1 MGTADSS
8 RHRARPSPLT
18 AASPIA
24 VPATIDEYIA
34 AFAPTTQELLQQVRQ
49 TVRSAAPDAREVI
62 SYRIPA
68 FKQHGI
74 LVYFAAFKQH
84 IGFYPPIR
92 GDIELEEAAAPYA
105 GDKGNLRF
113 STDQPLPLDL
123 IERITQLRVRQDQ
136 KRGRATR

>member
-8 RHRARPSPLT
+8 MHRARPSPLA

-34 AFAPTTQELLQQVRQ
+34 GFAPTTQELLQQVRQ

-74 LVYFAAFKQH
+74 LIYFAAFKQH
-84 IGFYPPIR
+84 IGFYPPIH
-92 GDIELEEAAAPYA
+92 GDIELEEAAARYA

-113 STDQPLPLDL
+113 ATDQPLPLDL
-123 IERITQLRVRQDQ
+123 IERITQLRVRQDR
-136 KRGRATR
+136 KRGRAAR